1 MRRPLR
7 RAGPRERQPAA
18 GEDRESQGL
27 PDAHDHA
34 RGAGAHLR
42 SARPRS
48 HGAGGR
54 QTLDGRTGRTP
65 LPATGARRT
74 AGTQGRR
81 HDRRVQHRLR
91 RRTRP
96 HGRPSQSGCRPRLH
110 RHRRGRHHGRRGR
123 NGASGRGRTAPR
135 GGLRG
140 QKLSELRFHDRAVA
154 LQGARDGRL
163 RRRDQEHLDRHRLV
177 GGQGVD
183 PVGRQD
189 EKRRRDVERPAP
201 AGRLPGIDGRSGQ
214 GRRRPLRRADPLHQ
228 RDEQPLGRLRLR
240 RPPCGTRNGRH
251 RHPRLDRPRGAGQ
264 GLRRPGLRIGRSR
277 QSPPDRAHRVAPRPP
292 PARPRGRDRTGQPR
306 LRTDRHR

>member
-1 MRRPLR
+1 MVRQSVIRITDRKRRCAIFAVSEPKASPDLRPKTTEPIEKTNLFVKPSAEPNLFGLCRGGKRSTNVNLFVKPSAEPNLFGLCRGGKTKNEIQRYDEKNLDDDIPVADIVRRRLR

-48 HGAGGR
+48 HGTGGR

-91 RRTRP
+91 RWTCP

-140 QKLSELRFHDRAVA
+140 QKTF
-154 LQGARDGRL
+154 
-163 RRRDQEHLDRHRLV
+163 
-177 GGQGVD
+177 
-183 PVGRQD
+183 
-189 EKRRRDVERPAP
+189 
-201 AGRLPGIDGRSGQ
+201 
-214 GRRRPLRRADPLHQ
+214 
-228 RDEQPLGRLRLR
+228 
-240 RPPCGTRNGRH
+240 
-251 RHPRLDRPRGAGQ
+251 
-264 GLRRPGLRIGRSR
+264 
-277 QSPPDRAHRVAPRPP
+277 
-292 PARPRGRDRTGQPR
+292 
-306 LRTDRHR
+306 

>member
-1 MRRPLR
+1 MTTFLSLTLCASACGG
-7 RAGPRERQPAA
+7 AGPRERQPAA

-48 HGAGGR
+48 HGTGGR

-91 RRTRP
+91 RWTCP

-140 QKLSELRFHDRAVA
+140 QKLSELRFHGRAVA

-183 PVGRQD
+183 PLGRQD

-214 GRRRPLRRADPLHQ
+214 GRRRPLR
-228 RDEQPLGRLRLR
+228 GS
-240 RPPCGTRNGRH
+240 GSST
-251 RHPRLDRPRGAGQ
+251 
-264 GLRRPGLRIGRSR
+264 S
-277 QSPPDRAHRVAPRPP
+277 
-292 PARPRGRDRTGQPR
+292 T
-306 LRTDRHR
+306 

>member
-1 MRRPLR
+1 MVRQSVIRITDRKCRCAIFAVSEPKASPDLRPKTTEPIEKTNFSLSRVQSSLLELPRRENENEIQRYDEKNLDDDIPVADIVRRPLR

-140 QKLSELRFHDRAVA
+140 QKTF
-154 LQGARDGRL
+154 
-163 RRRDQEHLDRHRLV
+163 
-177 GGQGVD
+177 
-183 PVGRQD
+183 
-189 EKRRRDVERPAP
+189 
-201 AGRLPGIDGRSGQ
+201 
-214 GRRRPLRRADPLHQ
+214 
-228 RDEQPLGRLRLR
+228 
-240 RPPCGTRNGRH
+240 
-251 RHPRLDRPRGAGQ
+251 
-264 GLRRPGLRIGRSR
+264 
-277 QSPPDRAHRVAPRPP
+277 
-292 PARPRGRDRTGQPR
+292 
-306 LRTDRHR
+306 